1 MKNKKLI
8 LTSAIV
14 VCLLCVGFI
23 LIRLLSPDMKAK
35 DADNIFTQES
45 SEDEDWKVV
54 KEGEVVLENNNLLFQ
69 MDSKT
74 THFTIT
80 DKTNGKVYYSVP
92 EAGEGFEP
100 KEEQQSELVVTYYD
114 ANSVKMTMNS
124 FENCIQGENFEVKT
138 EGDSIRVYYSIQKS
152 KQKIFVPTVIGQD
165 TFENELLPKLATG
178 PKRRLKGF
186 YNLNEDEKRY
196 ELSDSAGEHNY
207 SEITGYMDEAGYTP
221 EQYAKD
227 AEKMG
232 IDSSASENMPA
243 AFLIPVEY
251 TLHEDGI
258 SATILADKM
267 TSDSSNYYLTN
278 VQLLPYFG
286 SCGYTE
292 EGWMLVPDG
301 SGAIINLTEKG
312 AATYSQSIYGCDM
325 AVESSVKATI
335 MQNAGLPVFAM
346 HDGEEAFFAEV
357 TGGAAV
363 ATISAETFGN
373 EIMQSHIYADFN
385 VLAFDTSDMG
395 ALRNQAVFN
404 LYAKE
409 YVTEFPEV
417 TYTLFREKDVTY
429 SDMANVYREQLIER
443 GVLNER
449 LEEKEQLPMYLDFT
463 GYETTDESFMGI
475 SVEGKQVLSTVEEI
489 QKALKELEKRG
500 VSDYQ
505 VRLKAYA
512 HGGVYNE
519 VADGFEIVKQVGTK
533 KELKN
538 LAETLK
544 EDGGMLYLENNI
556 STVYQAGGSFKKMT
570 HAVRNLRKTVVEAF
584 DYDLVARTKA
594 EAEREFFLTSPAYF
608 ESLTEH
614 YFTTLKK
621 AYKDTELYGY
631 SWSDYGSKLYS
642 DFHSATAYDRTQA
655 LYAAKEA
662 MKKAA
667 EQSAGTLTDG
677 SNAYVLSE
685 VSSVLNIPLRSSFL
699 SCESYSVPFYQMV
712 VHGYI
717 DFAGAP
723 LNTGG
728 DMEGNY
734 LASIESGAN
743 PYYSFYTSKEE
754 PLKKTQAGTLIYP
767 TYIGASYDKVEE
779 QYQVFNEIFDSL
791 RTQTIKSHERI
802 ADEVYVTT
810 YEDGTKIVVNYNEKE
825 AEVNGQ
831 NVPASGFI
839 VQKGGENS

>member
-1 MKNKKLI
+1 MKNKKII

-14 VCLLCVGFI
+14 VCLLCVGVI
-23 LIRLLSPDMKAK
+23 LCRLLSPGMKAK
-35 DADNIFTQES
+35 DADKVFTQES
-45 SEDEDWKVV
+45 SPDEDWKVI
-54 KEGEVVLENNNLLFQ
+54 KEGEVVLENENLLFQ
-69 MDSKT
+69 MDSQT
-74 THFTIT
+74 THFTVT
-80 DKTNGKVYYSVP
+80 DKANGKKYSSIP
-92 EAGEGFEP
+92 EAVEGFEP

-124 FENCIQGENFEVKT
+124 YENCIQSENFEVKT
-138 EGDSIRVYYSIQKS
+138 DGESIRVYYSIQKS
-152 KQKIFVPTVIGQD
+152 KQKIFVPTVISQD
-165 TFENELLPKLATG
+165 TFENELLPKLETG

-207 SEITGYMDEAGYTP
+207 SEITGYMDDAGYTP

-251 TLHEDGI
+251 ALHDDGI

-301 SGAIINLTEKG
+301 SGAIIELAEKG
-312 AATYSQSIYGCDM
+312 AATYSQSVYGCDM

-335 MQNAGLPVFAM
+335 MQNAGLPIFAM
-346 HDGEEAFFAEV
+346 HNGDEAFFAEV

-443 GVLNER
+443 GVLKER
-449 LEEKEQLPMYLDFT
+449 LKEKENLPIYLDFT

-475 SVEGKQVLSTVEEI
+475 SVEGKQILSTVEEI
-489 QKALKELEKRG
+489 QTALEELEKRG

-512 HGGVYNE
+512 HGGIYSE
-519 VADGFEIVKQVGTK
+519 VSDGFEIAKQVGTK

-544 EDGGMLYLENNI
+544 ADGGMLYLENNI
-556 STVYQAGGSFKKMT
+556 STVYQTGGSFKKMT

-584 DYDLVARTKA
+584 DYDLVARTKT
-594 EAEREFFLTSPAYF
+594 EAEREYFLVSPAYF
-608 ESLTEH
+608 TFLTER

-621 AYKDTELYGY
+621 AYQDTELYGY

-642 DFHSATAYDRTQA
+642 DFHGTTAYDRTQSV
-655 LYAAKEA
+655 YAATEA
-662 MKKAA
+662 MKNAA
-667 EQSAGTLTDG
+667 KQSAGTLTDG

-685 VSSVLNIPLRSSFL
+685 VSTVLNIPLRSSLL

-717 DFAGAP
+717 DYAGAP

-779 QYQVFNEIFDSL
+779 QYQVFNDTLESL

-802 ADEVYVTT
+802 ADKVYATT
-810 YEDGTKIVVNYNEKE
+810 YEDGTKIVVNYNENE
-825 AEVNGQ
+825 TEVHGQ
-831 NVPASGFI
+831 TVPASGFI

>member
-8 LTSAIV
+8 LTGAIV

-23 LIRLLSPDMKAK
+23 LSRLLSPGMKAK
-35 DADNIFTQES
+35 DADNVFTQES
-45 SEDEDWKVV
+45 SKDEDWKVV
-54 KEGEVVLENNNLLFQ
+54 KEGEVVLENENLLFQ

-80 DKTNGKVYYSVP
+80 DKANGKVYYSVP
-92 EAGEGFEP
+92 EADEGFEP

-138 EGDSIRVYYSIQKS
+138 DGDSIRVYYSIQKS
-152 KQKIFVPTVIGQD
+152 KQKIFVPTVISQD

-251 TLHEDGI
+251 TLREDGI

-292 EGWMLVPDG
+292 EGWMLIPDG
-301 SGAIINLTEKG
+301 SGAIIDLAEKG

-409 YVTEFPEV
+409 FVTEFPEV
-417 TYTLFREKDVTY
+417 TYTLFRENDVTY

-443 GVLNER
+443 GVLSDR
-449 LEEKEQLPMYLDFT
+449 LEEKEQLPVYLDFT

-489 QKALKELEKRG
+489 QTALKELEKRG

-512 HGGVYNE
+512 HGGIYNE
-519 VADGFEIVKQVGTK
+519 VSDGFEIVKQVGTK

-544 EDGGMLYLENNI
+544 ADGGMLYLENNI

-594 EAEREFFLTSPAYF
+594 EAEREFFLASPAYF
-608 ESLTEH
+608 ESLTER

-655 LYAAKEA
+655 LYVAKEA

-685 VSSVLNIPLRSSFL
+685 VSSVLNIPLRSSSL

-717 DFAGAP
+717 DYAGAP

-728 DMEGNY
+728 DMEGSY

-779 QYQVFNEIFDSL
+779 QYQVFNETLESL

-831 NVPASGFI
+831 NVPANGFI